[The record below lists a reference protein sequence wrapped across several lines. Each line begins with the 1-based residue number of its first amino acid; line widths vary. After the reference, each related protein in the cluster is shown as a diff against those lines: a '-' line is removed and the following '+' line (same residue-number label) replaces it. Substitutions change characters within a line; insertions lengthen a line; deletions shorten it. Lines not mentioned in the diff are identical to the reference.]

1 MNNKEG
7 NTWAVIQTF
16 YRHETEMSA
25 FLKERDIRHFIP
37 MHYCERVDSEGQ
49 RHRVLVPIIHNYTF
63 VENVRPAR
71 ELKAML
77 ADCQLPSRLL
87 CNKDTG
93 LPYEITPREM
103 FEFRALC
110 DPQFE
115 TGITIT
121 DEPLDPETGKPVEIV
136 HGPFSGIRGRLMRKN
151 RQYWFIKTFADISVM
166 LRITRWYCKPLDSE

>member
-7 NTWAVIQTF
+7 NTWAVVQTF

-25 FLKERDIRHFIP
+25 FLKERGIPHFIP
-37 MHYCERVDSEGQ
+37 MHYRERVDGEGQ

-63 VENVRPAR
+63 VEIICPAKD
-71 ELKAML
+71 LKALL
-77 ADCQLPSRLL
+77 ADCRLPNRLL

-103 FEFRALC
+103 FEFRVLC
-110 DPQFE
+110 DPRFE
-115 TGITIT
+115 SDVTIT
-121 DEPLDPETGKPVEIV
+121 DEPLDPEVGKPVEVV

-151 RQYWFIKTFADISVM
+151 GQYWFIKTFADISVK
-166 LRITRWYCKPLDSE
+166 LRISRWYCNPLGCE